1 MNNHITFM
9 QAAAMLNSQNEAY
22 EVLDLGRNW
31 RAIITRYGGRLLGP
45 FKAEEG
51 ESVLWINEAMKD
63 QKSFKA
69 FIENNQAQLGG
80 ERFWVNP
87 ELRFYCEAP
96 EKFDET
102 YTTQSEIDPGH
113 YTLKREDEH
122 IYLSQHTCLKDLN
135 DETEKKFYIKRRY
148 ARANNPLE
156 YISTLKKLNVDYCG
170 YVQDI
175 ELKDETPGGIPELE
189 PWVLTQVNPDGKFV
203 TPFFGEFEFVDYYTP
218 VEEMQRVCNGYAELD
233 VTGDRKYKVAYRSA
247 QTFGRMA
254 FVKRWGDGWHLMV
267 RNYYNDPSVP
277 YCSEPWGNLG
287 NRGCSV
293 YYYNDDL
300 SNGGFAEFEN
310 GGLTLGKNADRYIS
324 YNTTSLWFFFG
335 GQDEIRTIMKYL
347 LGIDYQFSD

>member
-1 MNNHITFM
+1 MNNHITFK
-9 QAAAMLNSQNEAY
+9 QAAAMLDSQNEAY

-45 FKAEEG
+45 FKEEEG
-51 ESVLWINEAMKD
+51 ESVLWINKAMKD
-63 QKSFKA
+63 EASFKE
-69 FIENNQAQLGG
+69 FVDNRRAQLGG

-102 YTTQSEIDPGH
+102 YTVQEEIDPGH
-113 YTLKREDEH
+113 YILEREKDN

-135 DETEKKFYIKRRY
+135 DGTEKSFYIKRRY
-148 ARANNPLE
+148 SGARNPLDFIGAQKE
-156 YISTLKKLNVDYCG
+156 LDIDYCG

-175 ELKDETPGGIPELE
+175 ELRDESPDGKAELE

-203 TPFFGEFEFVDYYTP
+203 TPFFGDFEFVDYYIP
-218 VEEMQRVCNGYAELD
+218 VDEMQKVCDGYVELD
-233 VTGDRKYKVAYRSA
+233 VTGDRKYKVAYRAA

-277 YCSEPWGNLG
+277 YCSEPWGDLG

-300 SNGGFAEFEN
+300 SNGGFGEFEN
-310 GGLTLGKNADRYIS
+310 GGLTLGRDADRKIS

-335 GQDEIRTIMKYL
+335 GQEEIRTVMKYL
-347 LGIDYQFSD
+347 LGIDYQF